1 MYRYSN
7 SESSDS
13 SNSDDDLEE
22 GHRNRR
28 VFRERIN
35 FSLDITN
42 FVFKEKFRVSKKTVE
57 YLLNKIGAHLQHKT
71 KRNQALEPVQQIL
84 CTLHWMGTGSQ
95 YHANADSHGLSKA
108 TVQRCI
114 KRVCTSIVHELLGEE
129 VRLPTTNTALIPQM
143 FMRVANIPRICGI
156 VDGSLFPIDAPH
168 QNESAFVDRNGQHSI
183 NVMVVCGPNLEF
195 FDASARW
202 PGSVHDSRVLRCSTL
217 AQQWENGWRPF
228 TNGIILG
235 DSGYGLRKWLI
246 TPNIPV

>member
-1 MYRYSN
+1 
-7 SESSDS
+7 
-13 SNSDDDLEE
+13 
-22 GHRNRR
+22 
-28 VFRERIN
+28 
-35 FSLDITN
+35 
-42 FVFKEKFRVSKKTVE
+42 
-57 YLLNKIGAHLQHKT
+57 
-71 KRNQALEPVQQIL
+71 
-84 CTLHWMGTGSQ
+84 
-95 YHANADSHGLSKA
+95 
-108 TVQRCI
+108 
-114 KRVCTSIVHELLGEE
+114 
-129 VRLPTTNTALIPQM
+129 M

-156 VDGSLFPIDAPH
+156 VDGSLIPIDAPH

-195 FDASARW
+195 FYASARW